1 MNIRKNISNLLVGV
15 AILLLILVLFKTKK
29 EETPIIINP
38 NTVERTLPNVQVSQ
52 VKVNTPNTKTPQEA
66 GFSKKYINDTIKK
79 ILKVKEKEILALNKI
94 KGTYR
99 DSLIFTKQELNSNK
113 ELVKYYESKDKKGNV
128 IGTVKLIDSTQAIY
142 NANITLTTVVKK
154 GKKADSLIFYDP
166 TQRITIN
173 ESTEFRYV
181 VKKPSKLKIGISVGV
196 GYVVPL
202 KQGFKPNF
210 NKSNI
215 GYFIGPS
222 LQYNFKKN

>member
-1 MNIRKNISNLLVGV
+1 MNKLTKILIMLLFVSILFIV
-15 AILLLILVLFKTKK
+15 LLLNRDIEKSTV
-29 EETPIIINP
+29 IINP
-38 NTVERTLPNVQVSQ
+38 QTKERVLPNGHVSQ
-52 VKVNTPNTKTPQEA
+52 VKVNTPSVDNPTDA
-66 GFSKKYINDTIKK
+66 GFTKKYINDTIKK
-79 ILKVKEKEILALNKI
+79 ILKVKQKEILALNQI

-99 DSLIFTKQELNSNK
+99 DSLKFVRQELDSNK
-113 ELVKYYESKDKKGNV
+113 NLIKYYESKDKDGKI
-128 IGTVKLIDSTQAIY
+128 IGTAKVSDSLGLKY
-142 NANITLTTVVKK
+142 NANISLTTVIKK

-196 GYVVPL
+196 GYVIPL

-210 NKSNI
+210 NKSNL

-222 LQYNFKKN
+222 VNYTF

>member
-38 NTVERTLPNVQVSQ
+38 NTVERPLPNGQVSQ
-52 VKVNTPNTKTPQEA
+52 VKVNTPSTKTPQEA

-210 NKSNI
+210 NKSNL

-222 LQYNFKKN
+222 LQYNF

>member
-1 MNIRKNISNLLVGV
+1 MDKLTKILIVLLSVSILFIV
-15 AILLLILVLFKTKK
+15 LLLNRDIEKSTV
-29 EETPIIINP
+29 IINP
-38 NTVERTLPNVQVSQ
+38 QTKERVLPNGHVSQ
-52 VKVNTPNTKTPQEA
+52 VKVNTPSVDNSTDA
-66 GFSKKYINDTIKK
+66 GFTKKYINDTIKK

-222 LQYNFKKN
+222 LQYNF

>member
-1 MNIRKNISNLLVGV
+1 MTIRKNISNILVGI
-15 AILLLILVLFKTKK
+15 AISLLLLVLFKTKD
-29 EETPIIINP
+29 EVSNP
-38 NTVERTLPNVQVSQ
+38 VIVNPTTTERVLPNGQVSQ

-66 GFSKKYINDTIKK
+66 GFSKKYINDTIRK
-79 ILKVKEKEILALNKI
+79 ILKIKEKEILALNKI

-210 NKSNI
+210 NKSNL

-222 LQYNFKKN
+222 LQYNF

>member
-1 MNIRKNISNLLVGV
+1 MNKLTKILIMLLSVSILFIV
-15 AILLLILVLFKTKK
+15 LLLNRDIEKSTV
-29 EETPIIINP
+29 IINP
-38 NTVERTLPNVQVSQ
+38 QTKERVLPNGHVSQ
-52 VKVNTPNTKTPQEA
+52 VKVSTPSVDNPTDA
-66 GFSKKYINDTIKK
+66 GFTKKYINDTIKK

-99 DSLIFTKQELNSNK
+99 DSLKFVRQELDSNK
-113 ELVKYYESKDKKGNV
+113 NLIKYYESKDKNGKI
-128 IGTVKLIDSTQAIY
+128 IGTAKVSDSLGLKY
-142 NANITLTTVVKK
+142 NANISLTTVIKK

-181 VKKPSKLKIGISVGV
+181 VKKPSKLKIGISIGV
-196 GYVVPL
+196 GYVIPL

-210 NKSNI
+210 NKSNL

-222 LQYNFKKN
+222 VNYTF